1 MQVSINIKVILGS
14 KWLVFES
21 VLTLVCVGIQF
32 APHNGEKRKS
42 PQTNLTAV
50 LTFINVRDNEIVC
63 KYTLQLKIKS
73 TVYYL
78 RDHACK
84 TLRKYNFDVKK

>member
-1 MQVSINIKVILGS
+1 M
-14 KWLVFES
+14 
-21 VLTLVCVGIQF
+21 
-32 APHNGEKRKS
+32 
-42 PQTNLTAV
+42 V

-63 KYTLQLKIKS
+63 KYTLQIKFA
-73 TVYYL
+73 VYYL